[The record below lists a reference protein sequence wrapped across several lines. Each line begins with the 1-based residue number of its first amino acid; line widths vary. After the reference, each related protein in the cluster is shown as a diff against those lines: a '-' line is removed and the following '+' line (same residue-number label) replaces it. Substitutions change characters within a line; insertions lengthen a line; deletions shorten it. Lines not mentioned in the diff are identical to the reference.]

1 MPTIC
6 SAPPMERGQGQ
17 PWPSRRPAQ
26 PGPLGTITAHGLA
39 GARNRATPRGAE
51 TCAHQPHPAPW
62 RRMRTHTPAERRR
75 ARTPAGGG
83 EDARTHT
90 AAERR
95 RARASPEGWRHAHAH
110 PCGAEM
116 HVYPRGLVC
125 PGIQRETGSPFM
137 VGGGTPKIRPQQRR
151 TSGVGGRTCLDAGVP
166 AVGPDDEPESQA
178 VSPPFTGTK
187 PRFGVT
193 LQGYCSP

>member
-1 MPTIC
+1 
-6 SAPPMERGQGQ
+6 
-17 PWPSRRPAQ
+17 
-26 PGPLGTITAHGLA
+26 
-39 GARNRATPRGAE
+39 
-51 TCAHQPHPAPW
+51 
-62 RRMRTHTPAERRR
+62 
-75 ARTPAGGG
+75 
-83 EDARTHT
+83 
-90 AAERR
+90 
-95 RARASPEGWRHAHAH
+95 
-110 PCGAEM
+110 M

-125 PGIQRETGSPFM
+125 PGIQRETSSPFM

-151 TSGVGGRTCLDAGVP
+151 TSGVGRRTCLDAGVP